1 MDDLIPLFVKV
12 GLTEQ
17 KAKDTVKNKKL
28 APTFEKVILES
39 GSVDGCSKETG
50 NLLYFLAS
58 KITKDAEVH
67 LPFLS
72 RKIASGDLK
81 TTEQVSGKLI
91 ERKTGHTE
99 ISESD
104 LTHLPSI
111 SCHCFR
117 G

>member
-28 APTFEKVILES
+28 APTFERVILES

-81 TTEQVSGKLI
+81 TTEQVSGKLV
-91 ERKTGHTE
+91 G
-99 ISESD
+99 
-104 LTHLPSI
+104 PSREGRPRCR
-111 SCHCFR
+111 ST
-117 G
+117 